1 MNQKPLIAVI
11 VQARMGSTRLPGKV
25 LKKILGEPMLW
36 HLVNRVKK
44 SRYVDTLIIAAT
56 EDKKD
61 DAIEIFANE
70 YHLGIY
76 RGSEKDIVDRYYN
89 AARKYN
95 ADIVVRIW
103 GDCPLIDPE
112 IIDKTIEQFL
122 SYKAEYANNSNP
134 PTFPFGMTIEIY
146 SFNTLERIW
155 KETRDPF
162 FREYPFEYIYANKES
177 FKTVY
182 VKNDVDLSDIHLT
195 VDYIED
201 FELITK
207 IFEDLYSE
215 HMVFNM
221 KDILELID
229 KHPGLRVMNKEM
241 KRNIEYTKEL
251 KERQKLIEKNEH
263 FDNNKKEE

>member
-1 MNQKPLIAVI
+1 MNATAII
-11 VQARMGSTRLPGKV
+11 QARMDSRRLPGKV
-25 LKKILGEPMLW
+25 LKKILGKPMLW
-36 HLVNRVKK
+36 HLVNRVEK
-44 SRYVDTLIIAAT
+44 SRYIDNIIIAT
-56 EDKKD
+56 TKDKKD
-61 DAIEIFANE
+61 DPIEIFANE

-76 RGSEKDIVDRYYN
+76 RGSENDIVDRYYN

-95 ADIVVRIW
+95 AGVVVRIW

-112 IIDKTIEQFL
+112 IIDKVIEQFL
-122 SYKAEYANNSNP
+122 SYNADYANNSNP

-207 IFEDLYSE
+207 IFEELYSE
-215 HMVFNM
+215 RLVFNM
-221 KDILELID
+221 KDILDLID
-229 KHPGLRVMNKEM
+229 KHPELRAINIGLR
-241 KRNIEYTKEL
+241 RNIEYTKEL
-251 KERQKLIEKNEH
+251 KERKINRNE
-263 FDNNKKEE
+263 

>member
-1 MNQKPLIAVI
+1 MNQKPLIAAI

-25 LKKILGEPMLW
+25 LKKISGEPMLW

-44 SRYVDTLIIAAT
+44 SRYIDTVIIAAT

-61 DAIEIFANE
+61 EAIEIFANE

-76 RGSEKDIVDRYYN
+76 RGSENDIVDRYYN
-89 AARKYN
+89 AARKYD
-95 ADIVVRIW
+95 ADVIVRIW

-122 SYKAEYANNSNP
+122 SYNANYANNSNP

-146 SFNTLERIW
+146 SFSTLERIW
-155 KETRDPF
+155 KETNDPF

-207 IFEDLYSE
+207 IFEELYSE
-215 HMVFNM
+215 RLVFNM
-221 KDILELID
+221 KDILDLID
-229 KHPGLRVMNKEM
+229 KHPELRAINIGLR
-241 KRNIEYTKEL
+241 RNIEYKEDL
-251 KERQKLIEKNEH
+251 RKRRKGII
-263 FDNNKKEE
+263 